1 MRCAILGP
9 TAAGKSALAVEV
21 ARRIGGV
28 VVNGDPF
35 QALAGL
41 EIGSGQPDEQ
51 ERRGVL
57 HVGFGVLPPSY
68 RANPADFGTLVR
80 SWLEEAPGAV
90 LVTGSGLYL
99 RGIWEQLDELPAVP
113 EALVGKVRLLASRLG
128 APRLHRFLATVD
140 PARAGQVHPNDTS
153 RVQRALALHF
163 ATGRRPSA
171 LLEGTR
177 RGLPEGWKALLVLP
191 SREAQRRRVAR
202 RIRAQIEAG
211 WPQEASRL
219 VAQGF
224 GPDLEALRPL
234 GYSEW
239 LAGGSPREIQAR
251 IVLATQAY
259 AKRQS
264 TFFRNQ
270 WPEIPVWDPDTED
283 LQAAFL
289 RLGLPEG
296 GSAEG

>member
-21 ARRIGGV
+21 ARRIGGA

-41 EIGSGQPDEQ
+41 EIGTGQPDEH
-51 ERRGVL
+51 ERGGVPHL
-57 HVGFGVLPPSY
+57 GFGVLPPSH
-68 RANPADFGTLVR
+68 RANPADFGSLVR
-80 SWLEEAPGAV
+80 SWLQEAQSAV

-99 RGIWEQLDELPAVP
+99 RGIWEQLDGLPAVP
-113 EALVGKVRLLASRLG
+113 GALVAKVRRLASRLG
-128 APRLHRFLATVD
+128 APGLHRFLAVVD
-140 PARAGQVHPNDTS
+140 PVRARQLHPNDTS
-153 RVQRALALHF
+153 RVQRAIALHL
-163 ATGRRPSA
+163 ATGCRPSA
-171 LLEGTR
+171 LLAGTR

-191 SREAQRRRVAR
+191 GREAQRRRVAR
-202 RIRAQIEAG
+202 RVQAQIEAG

-219 VAQGF
+219 VAEGF

-239 LAGGSPREIQAR
+239 LSGGSPREVQAR
-251 IVLATQAY
+251 IVQVTQAY
-259 AKRQS
+259 AKRQA

-270 WPEIPVWDPDTED
+270 WPEIPVWDPDTEG
-283 LQAAFL
+283 LEAAF
-289 RLGLPEG
+289 RHFGL
-296 GSAEG
+296 